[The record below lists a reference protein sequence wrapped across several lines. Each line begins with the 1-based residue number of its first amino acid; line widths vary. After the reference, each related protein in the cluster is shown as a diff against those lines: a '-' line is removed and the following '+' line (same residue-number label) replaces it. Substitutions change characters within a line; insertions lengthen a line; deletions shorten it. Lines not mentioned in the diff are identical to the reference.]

1 MTEATLLIT
10 LTLITLA
17 GCVVIVLD
25 KLVTADP
32 DSEDWSEA

>member
-1 MTEATLLIT
+1 MNEAALLIA
-10 LTLITLA
+10 LSLITLA

-32 DSEDWSEA
+32 DSEDWPA